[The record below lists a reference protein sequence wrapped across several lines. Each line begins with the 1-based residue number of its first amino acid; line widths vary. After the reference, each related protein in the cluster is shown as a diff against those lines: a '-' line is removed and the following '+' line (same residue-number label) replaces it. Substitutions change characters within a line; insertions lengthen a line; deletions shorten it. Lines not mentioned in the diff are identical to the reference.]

1 MGQKYTFGFDKE
13 FGIRLERGAPEV
25 VTIGENGVTED
36 DLMVH
41 DEHSLVQAFA
51 LAQMFQPAFPEP
63 LGVIYVNSDRQSYE
77 SASHEQMR
85 QAVESH
91 PHPDLQE
98 LVKGRQTWT
107 ID

>member
-1 MGQKYTFGFDKE
+1 M
-13 FGIRLERGAPEV
+13 
-25 VTIGENGVTED
+25 TED

-41 DEHSLVQAFA
+41 DEHSLVQAFV